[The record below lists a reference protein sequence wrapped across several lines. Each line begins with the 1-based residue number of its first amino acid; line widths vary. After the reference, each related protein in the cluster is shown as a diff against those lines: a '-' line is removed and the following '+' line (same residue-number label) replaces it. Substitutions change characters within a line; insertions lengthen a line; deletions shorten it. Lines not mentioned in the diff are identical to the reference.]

1 MEDSILLEILKEMQ
15 KKYQFITE
23 IERITRDV
31 GEFLSRNDQTSVQM
45 LLGMRQDE
53 MDKADIVSKNIKC
66 IISVLSPEDALKVE
80 DWIKGQENWNSDG
93 QISEKVIEKGKSIQ
107 QILKRTIE
115 FDRSISTR
123 IAGTHSFYSQS

>member
-15 KKYQFITE
+15 KKYQCMAE
-23 IERITRDV
+23 IERITREM

-53 MDKADIVSKNIKC
+53 MDKADTFGKHINC
-66 IISVLSPEDALKVE
+66 LISVLPAEEAAQVE
-80 DWIKGQENWNSDG
+80 AWLKGQESGKTKG
-93 QISEKVIEKGKSIQ
+93 QIAEMVIQKGKNIQ

-115 FDRSISTR
+115 FDKRINTR
-123 IAGTHSFYSQS
+123 IAGTHSFYN

>member
-15 KKYQFITE
+15 KKYQFMAE

-31 GEFLSRNDQTSVQM
+31 GQFLSRNDQTSVQM

-53 MDKADIVSKNIKC
+53 MDKADIVNRNIKC
-66 IISVLSPEDALKVE
+66 IISVLSPEDAAKVE
-80 DWIKGQENWNSDG
+80 DWVKGQENWNSDG
-93 QISEKVIEKGKSIQ
+93 QISEKVIEKGKNIQ

-115 FDRSISTR
+115 IDRCISTR
-123 IAGTHSFYSQS
+123 IAGTHSFYS

>member
-15 KKYQFITE
+15 KKYQFMSE
-23 IERITRDV
+23 IERITHDV
-31 GEFLSRNDQTSVQM
+31 GQFLSRNDQTSVQM

>member
-15 KKYQFITE
+15 KKYQCMAE
-23 IERITRDV
+23 IERITREM

-53 MDKADIVSKNIKC
+53 MDQADAFEKNIKC
-66 IISVLSPEDALKVE
+66 LISVLSAEEAVWVE
-80 DWIKGQENWNSDG
+80 AWLKGQEFGKPKG
-93 QISEKVIEKGKSIQ
+93 QIAEMVIQKGKNIQ

-115 FDRSISTR
+115 FDKRINTR
-123 IAGTHSFYSQS
+123 IAGTHSFYN

>member
-15 KKYQFITE
+15 KKYQCMAE
-23 IERITRDV
+23 IERITREM

-53 MDKADIVSKNIKC
+53 MDQADTFDKNIKC
-66 IISVLSPEDALKVE
+66 LISVLSAEEAVCVE
-80 DWIKGQENWNSDG
+80 AWLKGQEYGKPKG
-93 QISEKVIEKGKSIQ
+93 QIAEMAIQKGKNIQ

-115 FDRSISTR
+115 FDKRINTR
-123 IAGTHSFYSQS
+123 IAGTHSFYN

>member
-66 IISVLSPEDALKVE
+66 IISVLSLEDALKVE

>member
-15 KKYQFITE
+15 KKYQFMSE
-23 IERITRDV
+23 IERITHDV
-31 GEFLSRNDQTSVQM
+31 GQFLSRNDQTSVQM

-53 MDKADIVSKNIKC
+53 MDKADIVNKNIKC
-66 IISVLSPEDALKVE
+66 IISVLPPEDAFKVE

-93 QISEKVIEKGKSIQ
+93 QISEKIIEKGKSIQ

-115 FDRSISTR
+115 IDRSISTR